1 MPGFADCGSYDNG
14 VLPTGGAPVRRR
26 KPPAPQDAWYN
37 QRRLHSTND
46 HLPPLE
52 RERGRAGS
60 HTALL
65 EGVKGQPAVVPTEE
79 PSFPGQEPTA

>member
-1 MPGFADCGSYDNG
+1 
-14 VLPTGGAPVRRR
+14 VRRR

-37 QRRLHSTND
+37 QHRLHSTND